1 VPRKRRQQPPQPVKY
16 RIKKGDQVRVLAGEW
31 KDAEGAVR
39 TVDRVRGRV
48 VVEGVNMTTR
58 HLRKSQQHPEGGVL
72 EQEAPIHISNVR
84 VIESE

>member
-1 VPRKRRQQPPQPVKY
+1 MPRKRRQPPPRPIKY

-39 TVDRVRGRV
+39 TVDRIRGRV

-58 HLRKSQQHPEGGVL
+58 HMRKSQQHPEGGTL

>member
-1 VPRKRRQQPPQPVKY
+1 MPRKRNQKTPRPIKY
-16 RIKKGDQVRVLAGEW
+16 RIKTGDQVRVLAGEW

-39 TVDRVRGRV
+39 SVDRARARV
-48 VVEGVNMTTR
+48 VIEGVNLRTR
-58 HLRKSQQHPEGGVL
+58 HLRKSQQHPEGGVT

>member
-1 VPRKRRQQPPQPVKY
+1 MPPKRKRPPARPIKYGVKT
-16 RIKKGDQVRVLAGEW
+16 GDQVRVLAGEW

-39 TVDRVRGRV
+39 SVDRVRGRV

-58 HLRKSQQHPEGGVL
+58 HMRKSQQHPEGGVV

-84 VIESE
+84 VIETE